1 MITTSL
7 YRQKDFRWTNV
18 KLGFS
23 LYTIGGFGCTITS
36 ICNLLSSLGVTVTP
50 PQLNDRLKS
59 VNGYAPD
66 RTGQRCLVIWS
77 KVIFLF
83 PQLKSFWRGYNYDN
97 TAVLASI
104 KKGMPALV
112 EVQLGAYRHWVLFVG
127 DKLMVDPLRSI
138 PRKQESTGKYPVLT
152 GYCLFV
158 RS

>member
-7 YRQKDFRWTNV
+7 YRQKDIRWTWTR
-18 KLGFS
+18 LGFS
-23 LYTIGGFGCTITS
+23 SYTIGGFGCTITS
-36 ICNLLSSLGVTVTP
+36 ICNLLSVVGVTITP
-50 PQLNDRLKS
+50 PQLNGRLMA

-77 KVIFLF
+77 KVVSLF
-83 PQLKSFWRGYNYDN
+83 PQLKSVWRGYNYDN

-127 DKLMVDPLRSI
+127 DKLMVDPLRSVLK
-138 PRKQESTGKYPVLT
+138 KQEFTSKYPVLT